1 MKRIRKDW
9 STWLDGMRSKS
20 FKAGAEAISTNVTAL
35 LGTNGVASMGI
46 PGLTDIGMGWKTAV
60 ATMLIQFTLRV
71 VAAASTYVKD
81 NPDPTVIT
89 ETVETQHI
97 TKDPETGNVTEI
109 GGSKT
114 VTTTPTE
121 PKP

>member
-1 MKRIRKDW
+1 
-9 STWLDGMRSKS
+9 MRSKS

-89 ETVETQHI
+89 EMIETQHI

-114 VTTTPTE
+114 VITTQTE